1 MIYLNHG
8 SVPNKLNK
16 RKNKG
21 IPSNPKKAWTS
32 FGRGGGKIE
41 VKDKL
46 KPLQD
51 GLCIYCEQKLDKYG
65 FHIEHILSKNKNPSL
80 TFEYT
85 NLSLSCMT
93 ELDKLE
99 ENYGITKED
108 RSCGH
113 SLLKSNNE
121 YIEILFIKPTE
132 KQCNILFS
140 YISNGKIT
148 RNHICT
154 DFNKLRVNHTIK
166 VLNLDCLRLKRERR
180 EMLESLYEILGS
192 FTDKDILDNFI
203 TLELNK
209 KTAFF
214 SAKQE
219 AFNLFRIQSC

>member
-1 MIYLNHG
+1 MIELIHD
-8 SVPNKLNK
+8 SIPNKLK
-16 RKNKG
+16 IRKSKG
-21 IPSNPKKAWTS
+21 IPSKPKKAWTN
-32 FGRGGGKIE
+32 FARGGGKKE

-46 KPLQD
+46 KPLQC
-51 GLCIYCEQKLDKYG
+51 GLCIYCEQKLEKYG
-65 FHIEHILSKNKNPSL
+65 FHIEHILSKTKNPSL

-99 ENYGITKED
+99 KNYGITKED

-132 KQCNILFS
+132 KQCNMLFS

-148 RNHICT
+148 HNIICT

-166 VLNLDCLRLKRERR
+166 VLNLDCLRLERERR
-180 EMLESLYEILGS
+180 EILESLYEILGS
-192 FTDKDILDNFI
+192 LEDKDILNSFI
-203 TLELNK
+203 TLELDK
-209 KTAFF
+209 ETAFF

-219 AFNLFRIQSC
+219 ACNFFQI